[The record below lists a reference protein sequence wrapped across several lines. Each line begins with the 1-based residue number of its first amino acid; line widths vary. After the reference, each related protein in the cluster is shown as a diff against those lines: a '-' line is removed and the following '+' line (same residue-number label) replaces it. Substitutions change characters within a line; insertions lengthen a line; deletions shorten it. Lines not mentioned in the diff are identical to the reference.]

1 MIRVATVAGV
11 VAGVLAA
18 AAALHG
24 APALAHHSFAMFD
37 QTKTV
42 TLTGAVKELQWT
54 APHVMIWLIA
64 DPREGESAGE
74 GKLWSVELSTS
85 PGPLA
90 RQGWNRQSVVPGDRV
105 TIEVNPLRTGNP
117 GGAFR
122 KLTILSTGQV
132 LAAGGIAPDPNA
144 PTQPPVQP
152 ASAETK

>member
-1 MIRVATVAGV
+1 MMRIALAAGV
-11 VAGVLAA
+11 VAAA
-18 AAALHG
+18 VALDG

-37 QTKTV
+37 QTRTV

-54 APHVMIWLIA
+54 APHVMIWLTA
-64 DPREGESAGE
+64 DPTEGEPAGD

-90 RQGWNRQSVVPGDRV
+90 RQGWSRQSVLPGDRV
-105 TIEVNPLRTGNP
+105 TVEVNPLRSGNA

-132 LAAGGIAPDPNA
+132 LGSGGIGPDPNA
-144 PTQPPVQP
+144 PARPAVQP
-152 ASAETK
+152 ASAETR

>member
-1 MIRVATVAGV
+1 
-11 VAGVLAA
+11 
-18 AAALHG
+18 
-24 APALAHHSFAMFD
+24 
-37 QTKTV
+37 
-42 TLTGAVKELQWT
+42 
-54 APHVMIWLIA
+54 MIWLVA
-64 DPREGESAGE
+64 DPREGELAGE

-105 TIEVNPLRTGNP
+105 TIEVNPLRSGNP

-132 LAAGGIAPDPNA
+132 LAAGGIGTAPNA
-144 PTQPPVQP
+144 AQPPAQP